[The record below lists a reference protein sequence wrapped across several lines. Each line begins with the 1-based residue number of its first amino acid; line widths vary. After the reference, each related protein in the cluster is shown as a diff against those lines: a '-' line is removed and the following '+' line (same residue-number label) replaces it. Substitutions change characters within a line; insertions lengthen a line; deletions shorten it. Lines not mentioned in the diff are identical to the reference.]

1 MNTNIPKDF
10 IQKENQIFKNRICI
24 RNLPI
29 SIIIN
34 ICFYI
39 DPESCIS
46 LSLTCKSIYTSIKN
60 CSIIWRFYCHYS
72 GFVQSYNRDQ
82 ICIEE
87 SSIIEDKIMQSGYK
101 YIEHLKYSL
110 LPNISVDEYKW
121 EFGDNTHSSI
131 ILEYDWWANLFG
143 KKYKSK
149 IKNCFNSNIHT
160 KNYWVNSH
168 IDITLLTNIINWR
181 VVYYVNV
188 NNKFPKESFWLRMGA
203 MDILVPIPIIKIQI
217 KSMNNLH
224 IEATILGIVAS
235 IKFLSILHI
244 CRQFIKLSCPI
255 RIRELHLGGRPGAI
269 ITSHPSSRGN
279 YILELPC
286 EVIWES
292 LNPEKNVNFI
302 NDQINLYKIPYSCL
316 NECYEIFKESNHFH
330 ISIVSVILHYI
341 LDYQKNLSIFNKSY
355 LYKNQFCS
363 LSKNKELCKVG
374 EIEDSQM
381 ECRVDSDLL
390 KYRIQY
396 EQLCKKWENYKCN
409 ISFLRD
415 NTSEIQ
421 IEGFNEKLEVNN
433 LLSDLLKDSTI
444 FFKEPIF
451 KLKGDYFCNFP
462 NNLIGYKWLMQPKI
476 TKDAEKNS
484 CYQKIYISD
493 KSEGV
498 IIYQST
504 LEIIL
509 ELSYRIP
516 QNSYSKLKVSRSN
529 NRSICI
535 SISKDKSS
543 LGDLL
548 NKIGSILKNILN
560 EEVYMIILLQGIGW
574 IGEINDGISDVQE
587 SLNNNLICN
596 LICQNILRL
605 FNIPKISFSNRNQ
618 LYPFQYLLAC
628 DLSKHLAFV
637 NGEKLNLI
645 IEEIPLHYIQDNT
658 KSHLQIIKE
667 NLLSIGWVPQI
678 NTSTLN
684 HIVLNAGYLPLNK
697 HLLKKDQY
705 SIDRLNKFI
714 GLRICRESHRFF
726 SHESNNCGKT
736 LDYDYYLFSQTLNKA
751 LKFKTENSQI
761 NDQYPIINSTFFPI
775 ITSQKIERDSKITID
790 PDKFVENSTSSSI
803 KPFKDEYK
811 KEVQVA
817 TLYSTL
823 EARQFEFHYTRP
835 DWIIIGTADG
845 QTKLIDRYRDLVVG
859 QESVSITPI
868 IGLGW
873 YHNHPEFLVSGSCI
887 VGSISVIRINDN
899 PFFINESESEHDDS
913 ILTGCSSRICYST
926 NGSCGASISRDL
938 QYPLNSSLLPYTLKV
953 QKECRPFQQ
962 LSSVS
967 INSTDDFFLT
977 SGFGKSIACYDA
989 RTGEQTKLFQDI
1001 HMSHINT
1008 VRFSHY
1014 HPQVFST
1021 ASFDSTCK
1029 LWDMR
1034 QRIHGNRP
1042 VMRFDLQSMVV
1053 LTSFCPSDDS
1063 KLVISGVDSAIRQ
1076 VDLRSYSNSNDVCKF
1091 DIPSLNSTQSFRR
1104 STYNSSGEKIISA
1117 NTEESILRIF
1127 DSSNGKSIQNV
1138 DMKEFR
1144 SPIKSES
1151 FKVAQKYPESDDRVT
1166 SNEFYERNNST
1177 SSSGGHLNYNNND
1190 IFHLNRLASYSTAVS
1205 LNSSISNCTI
1215 GNLNSS
1221 NIFVQSVRGH
1231 PVFADVTGALLN
1243 THKSTGISKLALLKI

>member
-1 MNTNIPKDF
+1 MNTDIPKDF
-10 IQKENQIFKNRICI
+10 IQKENQISRNRICI

-60 CSIIWRFYCHYS
+60 CSIIWRFYCYYS

-82 ICIEE
+82 ICIGE
-87 SSIIEDKIMQSGYK
+87 SSIIEDKIIPSGYK

-121 EFGDNTHSSI
+121 EFGDNTHSPI
-131 ILEYDWWANLFG
+131 ILEYNWWANLLG

-149 IKNCFNSNIHT
+149 IQNYFNSNIHT
-160 KNYWVNSH
+160 KNYWINSH

-181 VVYYVNV
+181 IVYYVNV
-188 NNKFPKESFWLRMGA
+188 NNKFPQESFWLKMGA
-203 MDILVPIPIIKIQI
+203 MDILIPIPVIKIQSI
-217 KSMNNLH
+217 NDLYT
-224 IEATILGIVAS
+224 ETTILSIVAS

-279 YILELPC
+279 YILELPY
-286 EVIWES
+286 EVIWKS
-292 LNPEKNVNFI
+292 LNTGKSTSFI
-302 NDQINLYKIPYSCL
+302 NNQINLYKVPYSCL
-316 NECYEIFKESNHFH
+316 NECYEIFKESSHFH
-330 ISIVSVILHYI
+330 ISFVSMMLHYI
-341 LDYQKNLSIFNKSY
+341 LNYQKNLSTSNKSC
-355 LYKNQFCS
+355 LYEDQFYS
-363 LSKNKELCKVG
+363 LSINKELYQVD
-374 EIEDSQM
+374 EIIKGSQM

-390 KYRIQY
+390 KYRVQC
-396 EQLCKKWENYKCN
+396 EQLSKKWENCKCN
-409 ISFLRD
+409 ISFLKD
-415 NTSEIQ
+415 NISEIQ
-421 IEGFNEKLEVNN
+421 IEGFDEKLEVNN
-433 LLSDLLKDSTI
+433 LVSDLLKDGTI
-444 FFKEPIF
+444 FFKESIL
-451 KLKGDYFCNFP
+451 KLKEDCFCNFP
-462 NNLIGYKWLMQPKI
+462 DNLIGYKWLMQPKI
-476 TKDAEKNS
+476 TKDAKRNS
-484 CYQKIYISD
+484 CYQKVYISN

-504 LEIIL
+504 LEITL
-509 ELSYRIP
+509 EISYRIP
-516 QNSYSKLKVSRSN
+516 QNSYSKFKVSTSN
-529 NRSICI
+529 NRNICI

-548 NKIGSILKNILN
+548 NKIGSTLKSILN

-587 SLNNNLICN
+587 SLNNDLICN
-596 LICQNILRL
+596 LIYQNIARL
-605 FNIPKISFSNRNQ
+605 FNIPKISFSNHNQ

-637 NGEKLNLI
+637 NSEKLNLI
-645 IEEIPLHYIQDNT
+645 IEEIPLHYIQDDIKN
-658 KSHLQIIKE
+658 HLQMIKE
-667 NLLSIGWVPQI
+667 NLLFVGWIPQI
-678 NTSTLN
+678 NTNTLN
-684 HIVLNAGYLPLNK
+684 HIILNAGYLPLDK

-705 SIDRLNKFI
+705 STDRLKFI
-714 GLRICRESHRFF
+714 GLRICRENHRFF
-726 SHESNNCGKT
+726 CSHESNSCGKT

-761 NDQYPIINSTFFPI
+761 NDQYPIINSTFSPI
-775 ITSQKIERDSKITID
+775 ITNQKIKRDSNITID
-790 PDKFVENSTSSSI
+790 PDKFVENSISSSI

-811 KEVQVA
+811 KQVQVA

-859 QESVSITPI
+859 QESASITPI

-899 PFFINESESEHDDS
+899 PLFINESESEHDDS
-913 ILTGCSSRICYST
+913 ILTSCSSRICHST
-926 NGSCGASISRDL
+926 NSLCGASISRDL
-938 QYPLNSSLLPYTLKV
+938 KYPLNSSSLPYTLKV

-967 INSTDDFFLT
+967 INSTDDFFLA
-977 SGFGKSIACYDA
+977 SGFGKSVACYDA

-1034 QRIHGNRP
+1034 QRIRGNRP

-1076 VDLRSYSNSNDVCKF
+1076 VDLRSYSNNNDVCKF

-1127 DSSNGKSIQNV
+1127 DSNNGRSIQNV

-1144 SPIKSES
+1144 SPIKSEFS
-1151 FKVAQKYPESDDRVT
+1151 KVAQKYPEYDDRVT
-1166 SNEFYERNNST
+1166 FNGFYGGSNST
-1177 SSSGGHLNYNNND
+1177 DFSGGHLNNSNT
-1190 IFHLNRLASYSTAVS
+1190 FHLNRLASYSTAVS
-1205 LNSSISNCTI
+1205 SNSSISNCTI
-1215 GNLNSS
+1215 GNFNSG

-1231 PVFADVTGALLN
+1231 PIFADVTGALLN